1 MRGLLSAYACEPHVG
16 SEQTK
21 AWRFATALAGLG
33 HDVTVLTCGAHHRAA
48 IEAELAR
55 DPQPPALRFVW
66 YDPPGMRAPGYASA
80 RLIRHHYMRWQVGAR
95 GLVRRLHAA
104 RPFDVIHHVSWAVLR
119 WPCLLGGLGPRLVLG
134 PLGGAEAAPWPLRRG
149 MGLRAGTCEIARD
162 LANRWARVD
171 PLVRWSLARADVI
184 LAADPATLAA
194 IPAAH
199 RARAALEPELFT
211 DLAPW
216 SRVSPPPPAPPGRLD
231 LLCVARLEGWK
242 GLHLALDAFARL
254 AARMPEA
261 RLRIAGTGPDAA
273 RLQARARRLGIA
285 DRVDWL
291 GRLPHPAMAAL
302 YRRHDLFLFPSLHD
316 TGGQALGEA
325 LAAGLP
331 AVTLDLGG
339 PGMVVDTSCGIVV
352 PARRR
357 SREAVTADLAVAL
370 IALAQDPARRRILA
384 HGAVARARALGT
396 EGRVPAFVERWY
408 RGQASEHAAMARPLS
423 EPVGT

>member
-1 MRGLLSAYACEPHVG
+1 MRVLLSAYACEPHVG

-21 AWRFATALAGLG
+21 AWRFAMALAGLG

-55 DPQPPALRFVW
+55 DPQPPRLRFVW
-66 YDPPGMRAPGYASA
+66 HDPAGLRAPGYANA
-80 RLIRHHYMRWQVGAR
+80 RLIRHHYMRWQLGAR
-95 GLVRRLHAA
+95 RVVRRLHAEQ
-104 RPFDVIHHVSWAVLR
+104 PFDVIHHLTWAVLR

-134 PLGGAEAAPWPLRRG
+134 PVGGGEAAPWRLRRG
-149 MGLRAGTCEIARD
+149 MGLRAGACELIRD
-162 LANRWARVD
+162 LANRWAQLD

-184 LAADPATLAA
+184 LAADRATLAA
-194 IPAAH
+194 IPACH
-199 RARAALEPELFT
+199 RGRAALEPELFT

-242 GLHLALDAFARL
+242 GLHLALDAFAGL
-254 AARMPEA
+254 AARVPEA
-261 RLRIAGTGPDAA
+261 RLRIAGTGPGAA
-273 RLQARARRLGIA
+273 QLQAQARRQGIA
-285 DRVDWL
+285 DRVEWL
-291 GRLPHPAMAAL
+291 GRLPHPAMPAL

-339 PGMVVDTSCGIVV
+339 PGMVVDPSCGVAV
-352 PARRR
+352 PARGR
-357 SREAVTADLAVAL
+357 SRAAVIADLAAAL
-370 IALAQDPARRRILA
+370 TGLALDPARRRRLA
-384 HGAVARARALGT
+384 HGAIARARALGT
-396 EGRVPAFVERWY
+396 EGRVPDFVERWY
-408 RGQASEHAAMARPLS
+408 RGAVAVPPTQAERPPA
-423 EPVGT
+423 PVPG

>member
-1 MRGLLSAYACEPHVG
+1 MRVLLSAYACEPHVG

-33 HDVTVLTCGAHHRAA
+33 HDVTVLSCGAHHRAA
-48 IEAELAR
+48 VEAELAR

-66 YDPPGMRAPGYASA
+66 YDPPGIRAPGYVSA
-80 RLIRHHYMRWQVGAR
+80 RLIRHHYMRWQIGAR

-104 RPFDVIHHVSWAVLR
+104 EPFAVIHHLSWAVLR

-134 PLGGAEAAPWPLRRG
+134 PVGGAETAPWPLRRG
-149 MGLRAGTCEIARD
+149 MGLRAGAREIARD
-162 LANRWARVD
+162 LANRWAQVD

-216 SRVSPPPPAPPGRLD
+216 SRVSLPPPAPPGRLD

-242 GLHLALDAFARL
+242 GLHLALDAFAVL
-254 AARMPEA
+254 AAQVPAA
-261 RLRIAGTGPDAA
+261 RLRIAGTGPEGR
-273 RLQARARRLGIA
+273 RLQDRARRQGLA

-291 GRLPHPAMAAL
+291 GRLPHAAMAAL

-339 PGMVVDTSCGIVV
+339 PGLVVDPSCGIVV

-357 SREAVTADLAVAL
+357 RREAVVADLAAAL
-370 IALAQDPARRRILA
+370 IALARDPARRRLLA
-384 HGAVARARALGT
+384 QGAIARARAFGI
-396 EGRVPAFVERWY
+396 ESRVPAFVERWY
-408 RGQASEHAAMARPLS
+408 RADPATPAAPAAR
-423 EPVGT
+423 EPATAGD